1 MKKTLKTA
9 LIFIAVVILQT
20 GCVYTHVQVPLDT
33 NFDKTELGTK
43 KGEANVHSIAWLVA
57 WGDGGTQAA
66 AKDGDIKVIRHADSE
81 LHLFLLG
88 LYTRLTTIVYGD

>member
-1 MKKTLKTA
+1 MNKWLKTIMMLTA
-9 LIFIAVVILQT
+9 AGLLQA

-43 KGEANVHSIAWLVA
+43 KGEADIHSVMWLVA

-66 AKDGDIKVIRHADSE
+66 AKAGDIKVIRHADSE
-81 LHLFLLG
+81 LHLYLFGVYAKLA
-88 LYTRLTTIVYGD
+88 TIVYGD